1 MSEPIIELKNVTK
14 RFGDLTVLREMSL
27 SVPRGQKVALIGPSG
42 SGKSTLLRVIM
53 TLEQI
58 GSGELRVAGQSVRY
72 DEASLRATRRHVGM
86 VFQHFNLFPHM
97 SVLRNVTEAPVHV
110 LGLSLE
116 EAQSRAMELLDQVGL
131 KEKADAKPAQL
142 SGGQKQRVAIARA
155 LAMRPDI
162 LLFDEI
168 TSALD
173 PELVG
178 EVLGVLRD
186 LGRKTD
192 ITMLTAT
199 HEMDFAKDFADRV
212 LFLEGGRILEDAP
225 PEKIFTDPD
234 NERTRE
240 FLHRVLGA

>member
-1 MSEPIIELKNVTK
+1 MSEPIIELSNVTK

-27 SVPRGQKVALIGPSG
+27 TVPRGQKVALIGPSG

-58 GSGELRVAGQSVRY
+58 DSGELRVAGEDVRY

-116 EAQSRAMELLDQVGL
+116 EAQNRAMELLDQVGL
-131 KEKADAKPAQL
+131 KEKADARPAQL

-178 EVLGVLRD
+178 EVLGVLRE
-186 LGRKTD
+186 LGQKTD

-212 LFLEGGRILEDAP
+212 LFLEGGRILEDALP
-225 PEKIFTDPD
+225 AKIFTEPD

-240 FLHRVLGA
+240 FLQRVLGA